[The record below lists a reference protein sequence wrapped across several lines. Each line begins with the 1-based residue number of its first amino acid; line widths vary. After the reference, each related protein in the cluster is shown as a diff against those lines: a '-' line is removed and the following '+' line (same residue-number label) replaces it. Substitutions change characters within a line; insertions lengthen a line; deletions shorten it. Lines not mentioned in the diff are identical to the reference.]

1 MPNLSELKPMILVPL
16 AAQAPV
22 QGAGDCGCGAA
33 NGRGSGGGCDCGS
46 ASGCG
51 AGSDELL

>member
-22 QGAGDCGCGAA
+22 QGVGDCGCGAA